1 MSPPSSLIFDD
12 CVKLTSGN
20 TYATLDTFFGI
31 NGMRSTDR
39 TCDRTDGTFSCA
51 GGTALT
57 FVSDDLI
64 FHEVLASVSRASL
77 VHNVSDIFIAE
88 ETECGKNG
96 VGRGLT
102 ERAERSRFDVFAEFF
117 ELSDVFH
124 RAIAVCDLFESF
136 EKSHRTNAAGYALT
150 AGFVNGEF
158 KEELRNVNHAVV
170 FVHNDQ
176 TAGAHHGA
184 DCGEVIVVDG
194 SVDEGSGDTA
204 AGRTAG
210 LSSFEL
216 LAAGNAAAD
225 FFNDFSEGGTHGD
238 FNETGVGDLT
248 AECEY
253 LGTLGGCGTH
263 GGEPFGSVEDD
274 LCDICESFYVIDDG
288 GLAEKTFYSGE
299 RRTGTGFAAVTF
311 DRGEKSGFFAA
322 NECACAETESDLEVE
337 AGAEDVVAENA
348 VFFSLL
354 DCDFETV
361 NGDRVFCTNVDVT
374 FVSAD
379 CVTCDSHCF
388 ENCVGVTFENGT
400 VHECAGVAFVRIT
413 YDVFLACGLC
423 FGEGPLSACGEA
435 CAAASADAGIKNG
448 LDNFLGSHG
457 GERLCESLVAVACY
471 VFVDA
476 FGIDN
481 AAVTECNA
489 VLLCIEGS
497 LVESEDVVA
506 LYGFAVKELANG
518 VTANEVFG
526 NDFVHI
532 FGLNL
537 AVEGTFGINDHDRTE
552 CAKTETTGGNDL
564 DFVCD
569 ACDFKL
575 FYESFTNVHGV
586 RGGTTRTA
594 ANEDVFADAVT
605 CVNSV
610 AVTETHS
617 NGGSVFIFQCG
628 QLFNIVDHIFGFPF
642 HLFQIKDICG

>member
-1 MSPPSSLIFDD
+1 MRILNFTGD
-12 CVKLTSGN
+12 C
-20 TYATLDTFFGI
+20 A
-31 NGMRSTDR
+31 
-39 TCDRTDGTFSCA
+39 DGTFSGA
-51 GGTALT
+51 ERTALT
-57 FVSDDLI
+57 EIGNDLVL
-64 FHEVLASVSRASL
+64 HEVLASVSRTSL
-77 VHNVSDIFIAE
+77 VYDVSDVFVTE
-88 ETECGKNG
+88 EVESGEDGVGSSLTEC
-96 VGRGLT
+96 
-102 ERAERSRFDVFAEFF
+102 AERSGFDVFAELLELGDIF
-117 ELSDVFH
+117 E
-124 RAIAVCDLFESF
+124 RAVTVGDLFEGF
-136 EKSHRTNAAGYALT
+136 EKAHGTDTAGYALT

-158 KEELRNVNHAVV
+158 KEEFRNVNHAVV
-170 FVHNDQ
+170 FVHNNQ

-194 SVDEGSGDTA
+194 SVDERSGDTT

-248 AECEY
+248 AEREY

-263 GGEPFGSVEDD
+263 GSEPFGSVEDD
-274 LCDICESFYVIDDG
+274 LRDICESFYVIDDG
-288 GLAEKTFYSGE
+288 GLTEKTLYSGE

-311 DRGEKSGFFAA
+311 NGGEKSGFFAA

-337 AGAEDVVAENA
+337 ACAEDVVAENA

-361 NGDRVFCTNVDVT
+361 NGDRVFCANVDVT

-388 ENCVGVTFENGT
+388 ENCVGVAFKNGT
-400 VHECAGVAFVRIT
+400 VHECAGVTFVRIT
-413 YDVFLACGLC
+413 YDVLLACGLC
-423 FGEGPLSACGEA
+423 FSEGPLSAGGEA
-435 CAAASADAGIKNG
+435 CTAASAETGIKDG
-448 LDNFLGSHG
+448 LDNFLGGHG
-457 GERLCESLVAVACY
+457 GDDLCESLVAVASD

-476 FGIDN
+476 FRVDN
-481 AAVTECNA
+481 TAVTESDA
-489 VLLCIEGS
+489 LLLCIEGS
-497 LVESEDVVA
+497 LVESEDVIA

-518 VTANEVFG
+518 VAANEVFG

-537 AVEGTFGINDHDRTE
+537 AVEGTFGINDHDRAE
-552 CAKTETTGGNDL
+552 CAKTETTGGNNL

-575 FYESFTNVHGV
+575 FYESFANVHGV
-586 RGGTTRTA
+586 RGGTASTA

-610 AVTETHS
+610 SVTETHS
-617 NGGSVFIFQCG
+617 NGGSIFIFQCG